1 MGNKKSG
8 RPRGVR
14 KPNKPG
20 KHKREAMRRGA
31 ESTLEHATSTLAN
44 HADTVSDESEG
55 ATPDRH
61 TIRHSVED
69 APDALPSTP
78 ERPTLD
84 DDASLSDDAVSW
96 SIPPVTDRFS
106 LAAEPEEAD
115 MEEMDEQ
122 ENSEPL
128 FPVQPFGESC
138 VVICRLSSLKPI
150 AESKEVKV
158 KRTVQ
163 QRKEDMKARRIQE
176 GYTLA
181 DRLATNCPAPVQ
193 FRGVHS
199 VVGVRHSNDRTS
211 WTKSETG
218 APRFVKDIRRVFQSA
233 ALKDQKVTILIQS
246 VDGVHTDPPSF
257 QSFLEM
263 VQDYSI
269 EAQLIFQYNKIC
281 DAIRPLTIQ
290 NFKGL
295 GGTADFM
302 AADFLAHLQGRR
314 LSDDV
319 ARIVTIW
326 DDVANGKAEAQGI
339 QDRNALP
346 HADLLKP
353 EEVNGVANS
362 AGRRR

>member
-1 MGNKKSG
+1 
-8 RPRGVR
+8 
-14 KPNKPG
+14 
-20 KHKREAMRRGA
+20 MRRGA

-44 HADTVSDESEG
+44 HADTVSDENEG

-96 SIPPVTDRFS
+96 SISPVTDRFS
-106 LAAEPEEAD
+106 LLAAEPEEAD

-122 ENSEPL
+122 ENPEPEESETRALPL
-128 FPVQPFGESC
+128 LPVQPFGEFC

-150 AESKEVKV
+150 AESKNAKV

-181 DRLATNCPAPVQ
+181 DRLATNCPTPVQ

-199 VVGVRHSNDRTS
+199 VVGVRHSNDRTI
-211 WTKSETG
+211 WTKSETA
-218 APRFVKDIRRVFQSA
+218 APGFVKDIRRVFRSA
-233 ALKDQKVTILIQS
+233 ALKDQKVTILIRS

-263 VQDYSI
+263 VRDCGI

-281 DAIRPLTIQ
+281 DEIRPLTIR

-326 DDVANGKAEAQGI
+326 DNVANGKADSQGI

-346 HADLLKP
+346 PADLLKP
-353 EEVNGVANS
+353 EEVEGVANS